1 MLHFLKNRNEG
12 GASSPVEVIEREPD
26 EGSEYDMLD
35 AIAEDFIAAFES
47 KNKKLMKEALSALV
61 EHIQSEDQEQ
71 DEQQSIE
78 EG

>member
-1 MLHFLKNRNEG
+1 
-12 GASSPVEVIEREPD
+12 
-26 EGSEYDMLD
+26 MLD